1 MKRTPIR
8 KLSTMESF
16 EYARLLG
23 ILRRVLWR
31 WRLKVLMRGLALL
44 LVAAL
49 VAVGASGIRLQPAA
63 PIWLGVTLTGIVL
76 GAIPVGKRAWAALR
90 QRRGADIN
98 LLMIVA
104 VIGAVALSLAG
115 AVGILAI
122 NGYLS
127 MRATR
132 EGVPRRGRQAM
143 WLITGGTF
151 VLTIG
156 FGFFSP
162 INLVIAMVRAGA
174 AG

>member
-1 MKRTPIR
+1 MKHAGKPIWQAPVTWFA
-8 KLSTMESF
+8 LF
-16 EYARLLG
+16 NLL
-23 ILRRVLWR
+23 
-31 WRLKVLMRGLALL
+31 
-44 LVAAL
+44 
-49 VAVGASGIRLQPAA
+49 AA
-63 PIWLGVTLTGIVL
+63 PFIGRAVWLFMQQLNAGD
-76 GAIPVGKRAWAALR
+76 AIL
-90 QRRGADIN
+90 
-98 LLMIVA
+98 
-104 VIGAVALSLAG
+104 GAVALSLAG

-162 INLVIAMVRAGA
+162 IDLVIALVRAGA